1 VSNDVSNDASTQ
13 HRPLAEPEAP
23 LAPLTLTMPE
33 PLAPVTKIDAAT
45 AMVPFKEET
54 RAAAV
59 NQADQF
65 IADLLKMDL
74 TSGEFRARVDSAFR
88 LGRKEIGDSALL
100 TGKFLEKNF
109 MKDTDNPAF
118 KVMNEMRGLFEDLDP
133 GKEGDLFS
141 TNKILGMIP
150 FGNKLQAYLHRFD
163 SASGS
168 LRQLIDNIYGV
179 QDQLARDDQELFL
192 TMNKLLEAMTKLKA
206 VDVFIDR
213 LDQTLTE
220 TVAKL
225 KPTDPVRAK
234 AIEQEVLFY
243 ARQASLDVKTQILVC
258 INGYKML
265 EGLRKTGRELHN
277 GCDRMAT
284 IGMSSLSIAVTLAR
298 AQGYQMKVMDALKQG
313 SAAIEGL
320 MASTAKM
327 FGDHVDRVI
336 EFQSN
341 PLIGVQALKAS
352 FDTVFAGLDKMD
364 EFRSKNIESMGANIV
379 MLKGLLAE
387 GESRM
392 NREQTAV
399 KAIAQ
404 TSGDTPAGP
413 VSL

>member
-1 VSNDVSNDASTQ
+1 
-13 HRPLAEPEAP
+13 
-23 LAPLTLTMPE
+23 MPE
-33 PLAPVTKIDAAT
+33 PVTQVKSSDAAM
-45 AMVPFKEET
+45 ALIPIKEET
-54 RAAAV
+54 KTAAAA
-59 NQADQF
+59 QADQF
-65 IADLLKMDL
+65 ITDLLHMDV
-74 TSGEFRARVDSAFR
+74 TSGEFRTRVDSAFR

-100 TGKFLEKNF
+100 TGKFMEKNF
-109 MKDTDNPAF
+109 MKDADNPAF

-141 TNKILGMIP
+141 AHKILGMIP
-150 FGNKLQAYLHRFD
+150 FGNKLKAYLNRFD

-168 LRQLIDNIYGV
+168 LRKLIDNIYGV
-179 QDQLARDDQELFL
+179 QDELARDDQELFA
-192 TMNKLLEAMTKLKA
+192 TMNKLLDAMVKLKS
-206 VDVFIDR
+206 VDVFIER
-213 LDQTLTE
+213 LDATLTDA
-220 TVAKL
+220 VAKL
-225 KPTDPVRAK
+225 KSTDPARAK

-243 ARQASLDVKTQILVC
+243 ARQASMDVKTQILVC

-284 IGMSSLSIAVTLAR
+284 VGMSSLSIAVTLAR

-327 FGDHVDRVI
+327 FGDHVDRVV
-336 EFQSN
+336 EFQTN
-341 PLIGVQALKAS
+341 PLIGVQTLKAS

-387 GESRM
+387 GEKRM
-392 NREQTAV
+392 KREDTAV
-399 KAIAQ
+399 QAISEV
-404 TSGDTPAGP
+404 SGSAPAGP